1 MAVPNLTAYRY
12 HVLLCVKRCALI
24 ILLLAPLFAAGQISD
39 VRFRHISSEQ
49 GLSNSTINCIYQDS
63 RGFMWFGTR
72 DGLNRYDGVKMTVYK
87 NRPNDKTSLGNNF
100 INSIAEDKDGN
111 LWI

>member
-24 ILLLAPLFAAGQISD
+24 ILFLAPLSAAGQISD

-72 DGLNRYDGVKMTVYK
+72 DGLNRYDGVKIVVYK
-87 NRPNDKTSLGNNF
+87 TRDDDATSISDNF
-100 INSIAEDKDGN
+100 IRCVSEDANHK
-111 LWI
+111 